1 MRLIS
6 DLKQNKKSYKNLKK
20 NKTTKIKLSILDLK
34 MSTKLAIF
42 VAMLLCCT
50 SLTVFSKEVEK
61 KTTIPV
67 ERQNELEKMKY
78 LFNLHLD
85 YNEIINEN
93 AFKSDFYMKRKLL
106 KVKEQLDKIIEILRK
121 FIYEKPNNPNEMM
134 KIIKQV
140 LKERKK
146 SESNVNKEKSA
157 SDYFQSVTG
166 NWG

>member
-67 ERQNELEKMKY
+67 ERQNELEK
-78 LFNLHLD
+78 
-85 YNEIINEN
+85 
-93 AFKSDFYMKRKLL
+93 KL
-106 KVKEQLDKIIEILRK
+106 
-121 FIYEKPNNPNEMM
+121 
-134 KIIKQV
+134 
-140 LKERKK
+140 
-146 SESNVNKEKSA
+146 
-157 SDYFQSVTG
+157 
-166 NWG
+166 